1 MTSKFSIQVHYQK
14 KRKSAH
20 WDLRLLAPNK
30 SYLLS
35 FAIPKK
41 EFPKKGEKVLAIRT
55 VNHKVSYMYFHGFLH
70 NGDSVEVLDSND
82 CEIIRWSKE
91 LLIIKFYGKKIN
103 GVFVFIK
110 LKNQKQDN
118 WLILRSKMPDV
129 QVKKEVSYL

>member
-20 WDLRLLAPNK
+20 WDLRLLSPNK

-41 EFPKKGEKVLAIRT
+41 EFPEKGEKVLAIRT

-70 NGDSVEVLDSND
+70 NGDSVEVYDMGKS
-82 CEIIRWSKE
+82 EIVRWTKE
-91 LLIIKFYGKKIN
+91 LIIIVLNSVKIN
-103 GVFVFIK
+103 GTFVFIK

-118 WLILRSKMPDV
+118 WLILRSKMSDD